1 MQQELQ
7 ELHQVQ
13 QLLLQLREL
22 QELPREQVQ
31 QELLRLQEP
40 LRLRVLLQLQLLRVT
55 YRIHHKKLHHRD
67 SLFRN

>member
-22 QELPREQVQ
+22 QELPRE
-31 QELLRLQEP
+31 LLQLQEP

>member
-22 QELPREQVQ
+22 QELPRE
-31 QELLRLQEP
+31 
-40 LRLRVLLQLQLLRVT
+40 LLQLQLLRVT